1 MSIVS
6 RSVVLAT
13 LMTAAAA
20 VVAPAAD
27 AEHEIVPT
35 CTDGAWADYN
45 SCLVGAGSEFGRR
58 MCDLR
63 FVLDL
68 TLCAYLE

>member
-1 MSIVS
+1 MSSVS
-6 RSVVLAT
+6 RSVVFAT
-13 LMTAAAA
+13 FLTTAAA
-20 VVAPAAD
+20 VVAPAVD
-27 AEHEIVPT
+27 AEQEIVPS

-58 MCDLR
+58 LCDLR

-68 TLCAYLE
+68 TVCAYLE